1 MLEFAVKY
9 FYRIVIVYL
18 AIKRLLYDYSLGEE
32 VLYKDRVCILCQGVD
47 NPYWNL
53 SNKESDEYYTH
64 IHKDEFK
71 KYWTYDNI
79 KETFKSNYSFYM
91 TNWFDIWVRKAIE
104 AFIRKMDTKKGRNND
119 RNNN

>member
-9 FYRIVIVYL
+9 FYKMVIIYL

-47 NPYWNL
+47 KPYWNL
-53 SNKESDEYYTH
+53 SDKESDDYYTH
-64 IHKDEFK
+64 VNENDFK

-79 KETFKSNYSFYM
+79 KETFKSNYNFYM

-104 AFIRKMDTKKGRNND
+104 AFIRKMDTKKGRKND